1 MKEEQT
7 KLVVQ
12 VQPNAR
18 QNEVLGFKQG
28 VLYIRIAAPPAR
40 GKANKE
46 LINYLGDV
54 LGIAKSRVVI
64 QQGATNKRKLISIE
78 GINQDRCMSIIAEWL
93 DENKT

>member
-28 VLYIRIAAPPAR
+28 VLYLRIAAPPAR
-40 GKANKE
+40 GKANNE

-54 LGIAKSRVVI
+54 LGIAKSCVVI